1 MKKDIPT
8 PNSDPSLPP
17 SLENPSLTYFIEAV
31 GWMELGNYKEALI
44 SVNQIEDKYSLR
56 FEVMALKWSILY
68 KLGRYRKCKD
78 ISLDLTIFHNNNVDS
93 WMMMAQSFYNQKQY
107 QEAFETLQAVERR
120 FKNDWRFA
128 YDYACYHSL
137 TKRFDKV
144 DHWLKVAKLKGD
156 PKEVDKMF
164 ENDPDF
170 KPYKEYLESGKK
182 DKN

>member
-1 MKKDIPT
+1 M
-8 PNSDPSLPP
+8 
-17 SLENPSLTYFIEAV
+17 
-31 GWMELGNYKEALI
+31 
-44 SVNQIEDKYSLR
+44 R
-56 FEVMALKWSILY
+56 
-68 KLGRYRKCKD
+68 
-78 ISLDLTIFHNNNVDS
+78 
-93 WMMMAQSFYNQKQY
+93 AQSFYNQKQY
-107 QEAFETLQAVERR
+107 QKAYETLQSVEKQ

-144 DHWLKVAKLKGD
+144 DYWLKVAKRKGD

-170 KPYKEYLESGKK
+170 KPYLRYLESGKK